1 MWIFL
6 PDSFLSI
13 VDKGD
18 DTGQTLLVRGRRQG
32 DIEQIFPNA
41 TVQSNVGTDYAY
53 RARIDRNEVAD
64 AIAASIKAIEY
75 PNFKN
80 EVAEQNRHDA
90 YFNVWS
96 AMYRFQGLK

>member
-18 DTGQTLLVRGRRQG
+18 DTGQTLLVRGRRKG

-41 TVQSNVGTDYAY
+41 TVQSNVGTDYA
-53 RARIDRNEVAD
+53 V
-64 AIAASIKAIEY
+64 SGIKQDN
-75 PNFKN
+75 P
-80 EVAEQNRHDA
+80 VRHTDE
-90 YFNVWS
+90 
-96 AMYRFQGLK
+96 

>member
-18 DTGQTLLVRGRRQG
+18 ATGKTLLVRGRRQG

-41 TVQSNVGTDYAY
+41 NVQSGGGTDYVY

-64 AIAASIKAIEY
+64 AIATSIKSIRY

-80 EVAEQNRHDA
+80 EVTNSDRHDS
-90 YFNVWS
+90 YLDVWS
-96 AMYRFQGLK
+96 AMYRYQGLK